1 MSTFKEQE
9 AKQVSQIVNLQHQLE
24 ELNEENT
31 RVRDQMTRE
40 YNEMESTLQR
50 KLEENQGLAT
60 EKFKTMKKAHEKQQM
75 DIELVM
81 EMNEKLKT
89 IISTNKTRT

>member
-1 MSTFKEQE
+1 
-9 AKQVSQIVNLQHQLE
+9 
-24 ELNEENT
+24 
-31 RVRDQMTRE
+31 MTRE